1 MENFLSAS
9 QFCCLVF
16 LKVAIGLFIVYL
28 MYKFAVRNPTD
39 YDTLYRRRMRYVYGF
54 LCTALAL
61 GFLFLAFRRPFS
73 YSLPYY
79 YLSTY
84 GTYTPDEV
92 ALQYGITSNMVIRAP
107 GIKCVWGRMTF
118 DQWSISA
125 NISSAIALTA
135 LAVYAFNMKR
145 SSVKWFAKLRKGIGY
160 VMLLTFPA
168 QIEGLHYFDF
178 YEFVPLVVYLLVV
191 YLFVR
196 SYKLDFKTASKPIES
211 QHKNVQE
218 FVAERPEV
226 VVENEEKEGEKSMRV
241 ENNEIIEDDK
251 HTTLGD
257 TFVIVKTKIYYFCKT
272 ILSKLHQKS
281 TNTDTQKLK
290 VKKSSKFCSRLHSNW
305 KKIIKS
311 IIGALVTIAA
321 IVGMCLLYDY
331 YYHKYLPE
339 KHYKEEIEKVIN
351 AINSPSEEAKRFYYG
366 NILSKYPRWTDIED
380 PKYIVDFQNGICPI
394 ELQIYREDAFQWFE
408 SKAYGGDSLYQMCLA
423 SFYDQ
428 GEEAYYVGQNKKR
441 AAYWYE
447 RSAMNGFVS
456 AYSFIGICYRDG
468 EGVSKDLRKA
478 LEWFQKGSEANDSR
492 CQYFLAD
499 MYHKGVYIRDGQH
512 FERIRVYD
520 LDRRSFLDPRT
531 YERVTQGWDPYKQDY
546 YTVYKYLV
554 DDYKCILSPDIEKA
568 KELWRKSA
576 GQGYYPAKEELEQI
590 Y

>member
-1 MENFLSAS
+1 MENFLSTS
-9 QFCCLVF
+9 QFYYIVA

-61 GFLFLAFRRPFS
+61 VFLFLAFRGPFS

-218 FVAERPEV
+218 FVAEHPEV
-226 VVENEEKEGEKSMRV
+226 IVENEEKEGEKSMRV
-241 ENNEIIEDDK
+241 ENNEITE
-251 HTTLGD
+251 
-257 TFVIVKTKIYYFCKT
+257 IYF
-272 ILSKLHQKS
+272 
-281 TNTDTQKLK
+281 
-290 VKKSSKFCSRLHSNW
+290 W
-305 KKIIKS
+305 
-311 IIGALVTIAA
+311 
-321 IVGMCLLYDY
+321 
-331 YYHKYLPE
+331 
-339 KHYKEEIEKVIN
+339 
-351 AINSPSEEAKRFYYG
+351 
-366 NILSKYPRWTDIED
+366 
-380 PKYIVDFQNGICPI
+380 
-394 ELQIYREDAFQWFE
+394 
-408 SKAYGGDSLYQMCLA
+408 
-423 SFYDQ
+423 
-428 GEEAYYVGQNKKR
+428 YV
-441 AAYWYE
+441 
-447 RSAMNGFVS
+447 
-456 AYSFIGICYRDG
+456 
-468 EGVSKDLRKA
+468 
-478 LEWFQKGSEANDSR
+478 
-492 CQYFLAD
+492 
-499 MYHKGVYIRDGQH
+499 
-512 FERIRVYD
+512 
-520 LDRRSFLDPRT
+520 
-531 YERVTQGWDPYKQDY
+531 
-546 YTVYKYLV
+546 
-554 DDYKCILSPDIEKA
+554 
-568 KELWRKSA
+568 
-576 GQGYYPAKEELEQI
+576 
-590 Y
+590 